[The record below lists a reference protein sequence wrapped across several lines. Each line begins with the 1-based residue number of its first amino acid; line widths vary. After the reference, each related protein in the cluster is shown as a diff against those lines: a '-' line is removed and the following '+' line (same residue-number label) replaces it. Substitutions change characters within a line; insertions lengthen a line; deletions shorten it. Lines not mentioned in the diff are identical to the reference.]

1 MRAWRIGRTVGVIT
15 VGSLF
20 LGSVSLASRP
30 AAVSTPSSSGNE
42 LVALLDDLDASVAG
56 LREDEYLSAALDRS
70 GAMPEQSI
78 AEAIDLVEE
87 LSDEELEAVS
97 EVLEANPAVE
107 QIPGAIDDAVAAA
120 AEFTPDVVPV
130 AQGLRTVEATG
141 GAPAAA
147 AGLQS
152 FAPAAVQSAT
162 YTDDCPSAGD
172 PAALIIAVL
181 VLNQLQSAAYALVIA
196 MPAVIGAFIGI
207 TIPNPAKIALA
218 VVYGVALAVYLALAQ
233 TLAVASDCAAAAGS
247 AELQLGWPV
256 APAGS
261 TTPPAGSPV
270 KGSSQI
276 SVDAALLAVGDVTT
290 ILTSVTGN
298 LTLVEDQVTTLEE
311 RTTALNTTLSCT
323 SGFPIAPPTPTC
335 GNAGEPPTGSD
346 VVSRTADVQNDLQT
360 LQGDVDV
367 LRNTQETTLVKAN
380 EEIEAIAELS
390 DLEIRMGID
399 ANLSDPA
406 FQAIA
411 LFQLPA
417 PWGYLDVVAEVVTE
431 TVANFGGGEA
441 DLQRANE
448 AMAAGRYK
456 DAYKSYRAAYQEALK

>member
-1 MRAWRIGRTVGVIT
+1 MRAWRIGRTVAVIT

-20 LGSVSLASRP
+20 LGSASLASRP
-30 AAVSTPSSSGNE
+30 AASGSSASAGNE
-42 LVALLDDLDASVAG
+42 LVALLGDLDASVAG
-56 LREDEYLSAALDRS
+56 LREDPYLSDALDRS

-78 AEAIDLVEE
+78 AEAIELVDE
-87 LSDEELEAVS
+87 LSDEELAAVS
-97 EVLEANPAVE
+97 EVLDANPAVE

-120 AEFTPDVVPV
+120 AEFTPDEIPV
-130 AQGLRTVEATG
+130 AQGLRAVESATRS
-141 GAPAAA
+141 AAA
-147 AGLQS
+147 AAPSG

-162 YTDDCPSAGD
+162 YTDNCPSAGD

-218 VVYGVALAVYLALAQ
+218 IVYGVALAVYLALAQ
-233 TLAVASDCAAAAGS
+233 TLAVASDCASAAGS

-256 APAGS
+256 APPGS

-270 KGSSQI
+270 SGSSQI
-276 SVDAALLAVGDVTT
+276 SVDAALLAVGDVAT

-298 LTLVEDQVTTLEE
+298 LTLVEDQVGTLEE
-311 RTTALNTTLSCT
+311 RTTALNTTLSCS
-323 SGFPIAPPTPTC
+323 SGFPVAPPTSTC
-335 GNAGEPPTGSD
+335 GDAGEPPDGSD

-360 LQGDVDV
+360 VQGDVDV
-367 LRNTQETTLVKAN
+367 LRNTQETTLVKTN
-380 EEIEAIAELS
+380 EEIAAIAELS

-417 PWGYLDVVAEVVTE
+417 PWGYLDVVAAVATE
-431 TVANFGGGEA
+431 TVADFGGGEA

-448 AMAAGRYK
+448 AKAAGRYK
-456 DAYKSYRAAYQEALK
+456 DAYKSYHAAYQEAMK